1 MQAELSQK
9 LDQTKNVGKDDTA
22 ESVMSAH
29 MGEGS
34 ETQHDILISFPP
46 TWQHQ
51 STTGKRGKFHLQL
64 AAKDLVAKLWFPTSL
79 ILRLTLFSYNIQ
91 ATQTV

>member
-9 LDQTKNVGKDDTA
+9 LDQTENVGT

-64 AAKDLVAKLWFPTSL
+64 AAKDVVAKLWFPTSL
-79 ILRLTLFSYNIQ
+79 ILHLTLFSYNIQ
-91 ATQTV
+91 AMQTV

>member
-9 LDQTKNVGKDDTA
+9 LDQTENVGKDDTA

-46 TWQHQ
+46 N
-51 STTGKRGKFHLQL
+51 
-64 AAKDLVAKLWFPTSL
+64 
-79 ILRLTLFSYNIQ
+79 LTAPEHNR
-91 ATQTV
+91 